1 MKKLEEI
8 LNLPEYNEDDNN
20 LSFDITIEEDDP
32 DEDIYDMQ
40 DLEMVLSEVDKIDQA
55 LGTVRGLEV
64 LDSEMDDLAKK
75 SLEVFDKL
83 VKMGEQVEDKNVAP
97 IYDAASKLMS
107 NAITAKQS
115 KMDRKLKAIQLQI
128 QKAKVDFENRK
139 LDQKIKERRE
149 RGDDAIPIEGSAQT
163 IEINRTE
170 LLRQIIEK
178 TINNSKED

>member
-8 LNLPEYNEDDNN
+8 LNLPDV
-20 LSFDITIEEDDP
+20 EEDNSEEFSVEIP
-32 DEDIYDMQ
+32 EEDETDVYYMDELEDM
-40 DLEMVLSEVDKIDQA
+40 LSEVDKIDQS
-55 LGTVRGLEV
+55 LGAVRGLEL
-64 LDSEMDDLAKK
+64 LDSEMDELAKK
-75 SLEVFDKL
+75 SMETFEKL
-83 VKMGEQVEDKNVAP
+83 VKMGEQVDDRNVAP

-128 QKAKVDFENRK
+128 QKAKVDHENRK

-149 RGDDAIPIEGSAQT
+149 RGDDAIPINGDSQK

-170 LLRQIIEK
+170 LLRQIIE
-178 TINNSKED
+178 NNNKNDK